1 MAITKEQVLEALSNV
16 EEPDLKKDLVT
27 LNMIQDIHIDGN
39 KLSFSVGTHRNLAQL
54 LVVPTDVSTQRV
66 DTSSALEVIDSLAV
80 SISTR
85 WEETEVAIV

>member
-1 MAITKEQVLEALSNV
+1 ME
-16 EEPDLKKDLVT
+16 DLRKRF
-27 LNMIQDIHIDGN
+27 GN

-80 SISTR
+80 SIS
-85 WEETEVAIV
+85 EERHSYREHSINLGIVDDHIVIDQP